1 MKQHTANT
9 VSTLISYTFGQYIL
23 RHVVARN
30 ILRHVL
36 CVGRSHHTIAHLF
49 GQAWAVHGGSR
60 GDTHRLYLS

>member
-9 VSTLISYTFGQYIL
+9 VSALISYTFGQYIL

-49 GQAWAVHGGSR
+49 GQAWVVGCHAR
-60 GDTHRLYLS
+60 RLSG